1 MKLHALAI
9 GGLLACAAPAH
20 AIKIEIRYDY
30 DTNGFFNQPGSKEA
44 LREVADY
51 FESLIH
57 DPLLSINPATDGGGT
72 WTAKIEHP
80 GTGSPTNTADFVV
93 PDLVVPAD
101 TIIIYVGGRALP
113 TSLGRGGFGSSSS
126 FGSAAWNLRVSGRG
140 QAGASGT
147 TSLRTDFAPWGGHIA
162 FDTAT
167 TWNFSTEF
175 GEEGA
180 FPFVSIAIHEMGHV
194 LGIGTCPSW
203 MNKILTE
210 GPPENLKRFFT
221 GPRSVAVF
229 GGNVPLSGTGHWQDD
244 DFCGPGDGYDPT
256 NSENLNILSKAFG
269 SFNTAH
275 GYPQIAIMDP
285 FLCNAGPFM
294 KVFTDLDIAAL
305 SDIGWQVQP
314 PLEWEAP
321 QITPTSGPL
330 AFSWPSTSGFTY
342 RVQSTTNPSGAWNT
356 LNTQT
361 GNGSTQNHTAAA
373 PAGTRVFYRL
383 STNPPAGAPLSL
395 ALMAAAAPEPDPEP
409 SEIHEEGVT
418 ACDCHSSP
426 SHDCP

>member
-9 GGLLACAAPAH
+9 GGLLAFAAPAQ
-20 AIKIEIRYDY
+20 AIKIELRYDY

-44 LREVADY
+44 MRAVADY
-51 FESLIH
+51 FETLIH

-72 WTAKIEHP
+72 WTAKP
-80 GTGSPTNTADFVV
+80 RNPSTGLEVSISN
-93 PDLVVPAD
+93 LVVPAD
-101 TIIIYVGGRALP
+101 TIIIFVGAR
-113 TSLGRGGFGSSSS
+113 SLQGPLGQGGFGGMSYG
-126 FGSAAWNLRVSGRG
+126 GSAEWNLRVLGRG
-140 QAGASGT
+140 QAGATGT
-147 TSLRTDFAPWGGHIA
+147 STLRTDFAPWGGSIA
-162 FDTAT
+162 FDTEAD
-167 TWNFSTEF
+167 WNFSTES
-175 GEEGA
+175 GQSA
-180 FPFVSIAIHEMGHV
+180 SFPFVSIALHEMGHV

-203 MNKILTE
+203 TNKIS
-210 GPPENLKRFFT
+210 GGQFT
-221 GPRSVAVF
+221 GVRSVAVF
-229 GGNVPLSGTGHWQDD
+229 GGNVPLTGTGHWRDD
-244 DFCGPGDGYDPT
+244 NFCGAGDGYDPA
-256 NSENLNILSKAFG
+256 NAQNLNILSKAFG

-285 FLCNAGPFM
+285 ILCNAGPFM

-321 QITPTSGPL
+321 SITPASGPL
-330 AFSWPSTSGFTY
+330 AFTWPSTSGFTY
-342 RVQSTTNPSGAWNT
+342 RVQSTTNPSGTWTT

-361 GNGSTQNHTAAA
+361 GNGSTQNYTAPA

-383 STNPPAGAPLSL
+383 NTNPPAGAPLP
-395 ALMAAAAPEPDPEP
+395 AMAAAEPEPEKTTG
-409 SEIHEEGVT
+409 EIHEEGVT